1 MGKDMSR
8 PKNVGIA
15 QSRAHN
21 SRIIREMF
29 ALREIHVPRIRAPV
43 GQSNIS
49 IDMCCRYESLLH
61 AHMPSREFRV
71 ASLPAARH
79 ALHTAARRKIRGLV
93 DMLH

>member
-49 IDMCCRYESLLH
+49 IDDVLSI
-61 AHMPSREFRV
+61 RV
-71 ASLPAARH
+71 AVTCTH
-79 ALHTAARRKIRGLV
+79 ALA
-93 DMLH
+93 